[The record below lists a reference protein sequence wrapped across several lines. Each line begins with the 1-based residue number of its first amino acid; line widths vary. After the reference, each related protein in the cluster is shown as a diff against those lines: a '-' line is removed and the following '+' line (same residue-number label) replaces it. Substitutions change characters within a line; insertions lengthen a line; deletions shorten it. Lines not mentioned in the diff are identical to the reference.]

1 MKISLILEM
10 LRKRV
15 FRLLW
20 IGQGATQLG
29 SAFDIITLPWL
40 VLKLTGDAFAMGTV
54 LAVWG
59 IPRALFILIGGA
71 LVDRSSPRFVM
82 IIADSIRLF
91 LVLLMSILVL
101 TQVVELWMI
110 YVFAFCV
117 GLTSAFVIP
126 ARSAIVPFIV
136 ESELIQSANSVIMGT
151 SSVCQLIGPA
161 LAGITI
167 SYFGNSI
174 TQTSNQS
181 AVLPDAQ
188 GLGFSF
194 IIQGIM
200 ILISVITLWM
210 MKFKIVRGNSEEDKN
225 VWSSIKAGFVTM
237 WRDVTLRAWFFI
249 IIALC
254 LLFTGPLII
263 GVPFL
268 ADTRF
273 SQGSTA
279 FGIIMSAL
287 GGGGLL
293 GALLAGV
300 IPRPGPRWLGSI
312 LALLICMHGVG
323 LILLYNVYS
332 TSMAAIIALMMGTI
346 DAYAY
351 ISFHS
356 WVQRRTP
363 KEMMGRI
370 MSLLSLANF
379 GVQPISQ
386 VIAGAVVAINTKLLF
401 VGSGSLLIVIMIIFA
416 LTPVVRA
423 MGTERETID

>member
-1 MKISLILEM
+1 MCGHR
-10 LRKRV
+10 LRQV
-15 FRLLW
+15 LSPC
-20 IGQGATQLG
+20 GE
-29 SAFDIITLPWL
+29 TLP
-40 VLKLTGDAFAMGTV
+40 
-54 LAVWG
+54 
-59 IPRALFILIGGA
+59 
-71 LVDRSSPRFVM
+71 
-82 IIADSIRLF
+82 
-91 LVLLMSILVL
+91 
-101 TQVVELWMI
+101 
-110 YVFAFCV
+110 YVP
-117 GLTSAFVIP
+117 G
-126 ARSAIVPFIV
+126 
-136 ESELIQSANSVIMGT
+136 
-151 SSVCQLIGPA
+151 
-161 LAGITI
+161 
-167 SYFGNSI
+167 
-174 TQTSNQS
+174 
-181 AVLPDAQ
+181 
-188 GLGFSF
+188 
-194 IIQGIM
+194 
-200 ILISVITLWM
+200 
-210 MKFKIVRGNSEEDKN
+210 
-225 VWSSIKAGFVTM
+225 
-237 WRDVTLRAWFFI
+237 FFI

-416 LTPVVRA
+416 LTPAVRA